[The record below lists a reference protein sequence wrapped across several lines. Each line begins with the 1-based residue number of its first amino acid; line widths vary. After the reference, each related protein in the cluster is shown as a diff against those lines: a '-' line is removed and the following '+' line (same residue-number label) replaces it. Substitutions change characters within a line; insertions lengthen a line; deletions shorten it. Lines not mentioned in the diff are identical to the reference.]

1 MENQMKYE
9 TVDEFLKSD
18 KLKRADVV
26 LVGGKKSFFS
36 KMIMKATNS
45 HWSHAA
51 LVFVIPHRE
60 TGFENTFVIE
70 SIGDGVDITDLS
82 YYIKK
87 HAEEYDVGIRRLDH
101 DWFSDDGKGLDIRK
115 RVRGNMLNS
124 IKAEYDFGAILH
136 IGMMLLRKLIFGI
149 RTRLSGLEKTLSK
162 TRAKGGRVPGQFICS
177 GFVQYGFYNAIK
189 SMIDK
194 GELPEEKLRDV
205 IFNPHLDSDSG
216 IIDYDVM
223 LTTTPEN
230 IAATDKLTWKYVIKN
245 GKVYDV
251 RSKNEVNDILKNT
264 ND

>member
-18 KLKRADVV
+18 RLKRADVV
-26 LVGGKKSFFS
+26 LVGGKKSFIS
-36 KMIMKATNS
+36 RMIKKATNS

-51 LVFVIPHRE
+51 LVFVIPHRQ
-60 TGFENTFVIE
+60 TGFENTFLIE

-82 YYIKK
+82 YYLKE

-101 DWFSDDGKGLDIRK
+101 DWFSGDGKGLSIRK

-124 IKAEYDFGAILH
+124 IKAEYDFGAILQ

-149 RTRLSGLEKTLSK
+149 RARLSGLEKTVSK
-162 TRAKGGRVPGQFICS
+162 TRAKGRRVPSQFICS

-194 GELPEEKLRDV
+194 GELHDEKLREV
-205 IFNPHLDSDSG
+205 IFNPHLNSDSG
-216 IIDYDVM
+216 ISDYEVM
-223 LTTTPEN
+223 LSTTPEN

-251 RSKNEVNDILKNT
+251 RSKNEVNDILKNP
-264 ND
+264 

>member
-1 MENQMKYE
+1 MENQMTHE

-36 KMIMKATNS
+36 RMIKKATNS

-70 SIGDGVDITDLS
+70 SIGDGVDITDLR
-82 YYIKK
+82 YYVKD
-87 HAEEYDVGIRRLDH
+87 HAGEYDVGIRRLDH
-101 DWFSDDGKGLDIRK
+101 DWFSGDGNGLKIRK

-124 IKAEYDFGAILH
+124 IKAEYDFSAILH
-136 IGMMLLRKLIFGI
+136 IGMMLLRKFIFGI
-149 RTRLSGLEKTLSK
+149 RARFSGLEKTVNK
-162 TRAKGGRVPGQFICS
+162 TRAKGGRVPSQFICS
-177 GFVQYGFYNAIK
+177 GFMQYGFYYAIK

-194 GELPEEKLRDV
+194 GELHDETLHEV
-205 IFNPHLDSDSG
+205 IFNPHLDSASG
-216 IIDYDVM
+216 ISDYDVI

-230 IAATDKLTWKYVIKN
+230 IAATNKLTWKYVIKN

-251 RSKNEVNDILKNT
+251 RSNNEVDDILKNM
-264 ND
+264 